1 MIGCRIIFCLSFHPW
16 SRYQTTNFRTRPG
29 RQNDSKLSFCNYYY
43 MTDPRYRDLAELLV
57 RYSTDIKKDETVLL
71 DMIDVPDEFTV
82 VLARTVRDAGAIP
95 LIETRHTRVTRE
107 LLQGMT

>member
-1 MIGCRIIFCLSFHPW
+1 
-16 SRYQTTNFRTRPG
+16 
-29 RQNDSKLSFCNYYY
+29 

-107 LLQGMT
+107 LLQGMTEKQAGIVRDLEMAYAHSLFRDDNYTPRGVS

>member
-1 MIGCRIIFCLSFHPW
+1 
-16 SRYQTTNFRTRPG
+16 
-29 RQNDSKLSFCNYYY
+29 

-82 VLARTVRDAGAIP
+82 VLSAHRT
-95 LIETRHTRVTRE
+95 
-107 LLQGMT
+107 